1 MSKAS
6 ITLLEDDSAFLLSFA
21 DDTEESPW
29 MVAADPQL
37 LALLALV
44 GPAQVYV
51 AEHRPDLYV
60 SSELAVRFPKV
71 NGKIGQVAPDM
82 FAAYAPTRLRNS
94 FDVIAEGGFP
104 AFVLEVVSP
113 ESVRRDTRDKPRLY
127 GLAGAREYVI
137 FDPLG
142 DDGQQLSGYHRDAQG
157 GWVRW
162 PGGTRRVLVSQ
173 VLGLTLEV
181 HGMLLRLRDQSGQL
195 LPTLQEVHDA
205 RAADA
210 RRAEAARQQAEAE
223 RQRADAR
230 ISALEAELARLR
242 QDT

>member
-6 ITLLEDDSAFLLSFA
+6 ITLLEDDSDFLLSFA

-29 MVAADPQL
+29 MVAADPHL
-37 LALLALV
+37 LALMALV

-51 AEHRPDLYV
+51 ADQRPDLYI

-71 NGKIGQVAPDM
+71 NGKLGQVVPDM
-82 FAAYAPTRLRNS
+82 FAAYAPRRLRSS

-113 ESVRRDTRDKPRLY
+113 ESVARDTREKPRLY

-142 DDGQQLSGYHRDAQG
+142 DDGRQLTGYHRDDHG
-157 GWVRW
+157 SWVRW
-162 PGGTRRVLVSQ
+162 PGGKRGALFSQ
-173 VLGLTLEV
+173 VLGLTLVVQE
-181 HGMLLRLRDQSGQL
+181 MLLRLRDHVGML
-195 LPTLQEVHDA
+195 LPTLQEAHDA
-205 RAADA
+205 RATDA
-210 RRAEAARQQAEAE
+210 RRAEAERRQAEA
-223 RQRADAR
+223 R
-230 ISALEAELARLR
+230 IAALEAELSRLR
-242 QDT
+242 QGT